1 MEGGKGCRHVVVSSV
16 FPSLVVVPTYS
27 LKFMFLLKKKKRN
40 EIRSGIDENSC
51 LFPIQYLGSQVTRK

>member
-27 LKFMFLLKKKKRN
+27 LKFMFLLKEMKLDLVLMKTAAYFQFS
-40 EIRSGIDENSC
+40 I
-51 LFPIQYLGSQVTRK
+51 

>member
-27 LKFMFLLKKKKRN
+27 LKFMFLLKKKK
-40 EIRSGIDENSC
+40 EMKLDLVLMKTAAYFQFSI
-51 LFPIQYLGSQVTRK
+51 